1 MVVSYTN
8 PKNRML
14 PNRDTM
20 KISRRISEVPMSGI
34 RKMFDLAGPDSINLG
49 LGEPDLAPP
58 SEAIEGMNRAASAGL
73 NKYGP
78 TAGIPELRDAVA
90 KRYSMYGDLKGSNIM
105 ITPSGSSALLE
116 ITQSM
121 VDPGDDVLIPSPGF
135 VIYGPHAQL
144 AGGSYTEYRL
154 TEGDFQ
160 PDIDD
165 IQSKIKPNTK
175 MIVVTTPSNPT
186 GGVLDEQTYKA
197 LCDIAAD
204 KDITILSDEVYDSFV
219 YEGKHISFMN
229 QLDKAVVVN
238 GFSKMMAVTGW
249 RMGFICANEEVM
261 ESLIKMQYH
270 VCASPNMPA
279 QYGILE
285 ALPNIEPYLEN
296 ARSVFKARRD
306 LISKRINEIPGMSIV
321 PPKGAFYAFPSYD
334 MDMPSAELA
343 NELARNGLICT
354 PGSAFGKYGENHLR
368 FSYAADE
375 KKIEEGMNILEKVI
389 GRLR

>member
-1 MVVSYTN
+1 
-8 PKNRML
+8 
-14 PNRDTM
+14 M

-58 SEAIEGMNRAASAGL
+58 SEAIDGMNKAASAGL

-261 ESLIKMQYH
+261 ESLIRMQYH

-334 MDMPSAELA
+334 LDMPSAELA

>member
-1 MVVSYTN
+1 
-8 PKNRML
+8 ML

-58 SEAIEGMNRAASAGL
+58 SEAIEGMNKAASAGL

-121 VDPGDDVLIPSPGF
+121 IDPGDDVLIPSPGF
-135 VIYGPHAQL
+135 VIYGPHTQL

-165 IQSKIKPNTK
+165 IQSKIKPNTR

-186 GGVLDEQTYKA
+186 GGVLDKQTYKA

-249 RMGFICANEEVM
+249 RMGFVCANEEIM

-285 ALPNIEPYLEN
+285 ALPSIEPYLEN

-306 LISKRINEIPGMSIV
+306 LISKRINEIPGMSII

-334 MDMPSAELA
+334 LDMPSAELA

-375 KKIEEGMNILEKVI
+375 LKIEEGMNILEKVI